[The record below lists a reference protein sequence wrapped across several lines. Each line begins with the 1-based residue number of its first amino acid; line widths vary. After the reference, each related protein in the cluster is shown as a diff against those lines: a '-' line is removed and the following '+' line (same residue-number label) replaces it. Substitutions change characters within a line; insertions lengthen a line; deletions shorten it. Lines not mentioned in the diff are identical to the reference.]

1 MIPLFPR
8 RPTQKQIVARTRSWR
23 IFQLRGMYKQMEA
36 IKNPKRREIMR
47 ALIDD
52 ELTSLNAQT
61 ETDRESQLLQR
72 LDQTI
77 PF

>member
-1 MIPLFPR
+1 
-8 RPTQKQIVARTRSWR
+8 
-23 IFQLRGMYKQMEA
+23 MYKQMEA

>member
-1 MIPLFPR
+1 
-8 RPTQKQIVARTRSWR
+8 
-23 IFQLRGMYKQMEA
+23 MEA

-61 ETDRESQLLQR
+61 EADRESQLRQR